1 MDAKDKKA
9 KFNRV
14 VLKLS
19 GEALQGNKGFGISQE
34 YLNSLSLVIKK
45 IADMNIE
52 LGIVIGGG
60 NFWRGRDASSFGMK
74 QAQADQVGMMA
85 TLMNSLALQ
94 GVLERDGLQ
103 VRVLSAVP
111 VPSITESY
119 IRRKA
124 IRHLEKKR
132 IVIFACGTG
141 SPFFSTDT
149 AAALRAAEIGAEV
162 VLKATNVDYVY
173 SDDPSKNPNAKKY
186 SKILFTEVLTK
197 NLKVMDSTAVSLCR
211 DNSIPI
217 VVFSMKKLD
226 NLINVFVHDNIGTLI
241 TDELA

>member
-1 MDAKDKKA
+1 
-9 KFNRV
+9 
-14 VLKLS
+14 
-19 GEALQGNKGFGISQE
+19 
-34 YLNSLSLVIKK
+34 
-45 IADMNIE
+45 
-52 LGIVIGGG
+52 
-60 NFWRGRDASSFGMK
+60 MK

-85 TLMNSLALQ
+85 TLMNSLSLQ

-173 SDDPSKNPNAKKY
+173 SDDPSTNPNAKKY
-186 SKILFTEVLTK
+186 TKILFTEVLAK

-226 NLINVFVHDNIGTLI
+226 NLINVFVSDNVGTLI
-241 TDELA
+241 TDKLA

>member
-1 MDAKDKKA
+1 MAKSYK
-9 KFNRV
+9 RIL
-14 VLKLS
+14 LKLS
-19 GEALQGNKGFGISQE
+19 GEMLQGQSDFGIDPVF
-34 YLNSLSLVIKK
+34 LNQLAEEICTLSNAKFEV
-45 IADMNIE
+45 A
-52 LGIVIGGG
+52 IVIGGG

-85 TLMNSLALQ
+85 TLMNSLSLQ

-149 AAALRAAEIGAEV
+149 AASLRAAEIGAEV

-186 SKILFTEVLTK
+186 TKILFTEVLTK
-197 NLKVMDSTAVSLCR
+197 NLKFMDSTAISLCR

-226 NLINVFVHDNIGTLI
+226 NLINVFLSDNVGTLI
-241 TDELA
+241 TN

>member
-1 MDAKDKKA
+1 METKDGTPKYK
-9 KFNRV
+9 RV

-19 GEALQGNKGFGISQE
+19 GEALQGDKGFGINPE

-45 IADMNIE
+45 IVDMNVE
-52 LGIVIGGG
+52 LSIVIGGG

-85 TLMNSLALQ
+85 TLMNSLSLQ

-186 SKILFTEVLTK
+186 SKILFTEVLAK

-226 NLINVFVHDNIGTLI
+226 NLINVFVSDNVGTLI
-241 TDELA
+241 TDKLA

>member
-1 MDAKDKKA
+1 MESKDSNPKYK
-9 KFNRV
+9 RV

-19 GEALQGNKGFGISQE
+19 GEALQGDKDFGINSE

-45 IADMNIE
+45 IVDMNVE
-52 LGIVIGGG
+52 LSIVIGGG

-85 TLMNSLALQ
+85 TLMNSLSLQ

-149 AAALRAAEIGAEV
+149 AASLRAAEIGAEV

-186 SKILFTEVLTK
+186 TKILFTEVLTK
-197 NLKVMDSTAVSLCR
+197 NLKFMDSTAISLCR

-226 NLINVFVHDNIGTLI
+226 NLINVFLSDNVGTLI
-241 TDELA
+241 TN